1 MIRQQAT
8 VKTSCASEVY
18 YSIVPK
24 VMDGLEFKE
33 LKVEFN
39 QETVGGRPV
48 DVVSFVGKIS
58 NSNSFELN
66 RKIHGLLE
74 NRNYNLI
81 LDLSRLEYI
90 NSSGVAIIFSLFQRV
105 KQNQGKLAI
114 GGMHPFLHNVFSLM
128 DLPPRLDI
136 YDTLDEARQSF

>member
-1 MIRQQAT
+1 MSSPARA
-8 VKTSCASEVY
+8 KTGCAWGVT

-24 VMDGLEFKE
+24 NMEGLEFKE
-33 LKVEFN
+33 LKLEFT
-39 QETVGGRPV
+39 QETVGDRQV
-48 DVVSFVGKIS
+48 DILAFIGKIS

-66 RKIHGLLE
+66 RKIHGVFE
-74 NRNYNLI
+74 NRNYNII

-105 KQNQGKLAI
+105 KQNQGKLTI